1 MIIKKK
7 DKKLIYTQLFKD
19 GLLVVKKEKKFFL
32 EKEKQIESIIVIK
45 LLKSLVSKGF
55 VKESFCWKYYYFI
68 LNDRGIEFL
77 RNYLQ
82 IPSDVIPLTLPLVLK

>member
-7 DKKLIYTQLFKD
+7 EKKQVYTQLFKD

-32 EKEKQIESIIVIK
+32 EKEVELDSIVVIK

-55 VKESFCWKYYYFI
+55 VKETFCWKYYYFV

-82 IPSDVIPLTLPLVLK
+82 IPPNVIPLTLPLA